1 MSARTTAKRSKN
13 WKSDICD
20 LARAADL
27 AMLPA
32 FDQDGELTLFAVQQ
46 LQSMATSL
54 KEKYYQLWG

>member
-1 MSARTTAKRSKN
+1 
-13 WKSDICD
+13 